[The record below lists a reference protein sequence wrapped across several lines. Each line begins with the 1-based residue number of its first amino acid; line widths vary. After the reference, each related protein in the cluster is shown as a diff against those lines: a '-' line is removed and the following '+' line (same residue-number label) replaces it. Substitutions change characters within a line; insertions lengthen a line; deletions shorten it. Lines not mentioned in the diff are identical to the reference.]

1 MATVNLLPNADISN
15 SPAWT
20 LSTGTDI
27 YTLIDDAGTGNV
39 GSDSSMIS
47 ATASGKSCSV
57 AFQDLDAGLSG
68 ATINSVTAVIQH
80 NNNGRGRTY
89 EITCKIGRAAGV
101 DYTESTGTAS
111 AAINWLTTTFTE
123 RTTSDGSSAWTFGD
137 VNDMRMI
144 LELTAHS
151 GGTTGI
157 SYAYLTVDYTAAT
170 AASTDNAVFFGTN
183 F

>member
-27 YTLIDDAGTGNV
+27 YALIDDAGSGNV

-47 ATASGKSCSV
+47 ATASGKICSV
-57 AFQDLDAGLSG
+57 AFQDLDAGLSD
-68 ATINSVTAVIQH
+68 ATINSVTAVIQC
-80 NNNGRGRTY
+80 NNNFRGRTY
-89 EITCKIGRAAGV
+89 LIKCTIGRASGD
-101 DYTESTGTAS
+101 DYIEGTGTVSAS
-111 AAINWLTTTFTE
+111 IGWVTKTFTE
-123 RTTSDGSSAWTFGD
+123 RTTSDGSNAWTFAD
-137 VNDMRMI
+137 VNDMRMR
-144 LELTAHS
+144 LDLNAHS

-170 AASTDNAVFFGTN
+170 TVTDDAIFFGSN